1 MRFIHCTQKL
11 IKEIDPKINSKG
23 EERAVKGFGDWYANI
38 FGVDQ
43 QAMIIFTNV
52 KTLYTF
58 IFPNVFKDNLEY
70 FADTFELGLKRS
82 LIEIGLNDELILRI
96 INEYQEIAVVK
107 TNSRSILATMNDHLN
122 HFDGYLENKREIT
135 QDMVDRFNVNI
146 LDLPSGAMNYMTP
159 KEKFKE
165 ILNTDFK

>member
-23 EERAVKGFGDWYANI
+23 EEREVKGLGDWYANI

-58 IFPNVFKDNLEY
+58 IYPNVYRDNIDY
-70 FADTFELGLKRS
+70 FADTFEFGLNRS
-82 LIEIGLNDELILRI
+82 LQNIGLDKELINQIL
-96 INEYQEIAVVK
+96 NEYQEIAIVK
-107 TNSRSILATMNDHLN
+107 TNSRSILATMNDHLF
-122 HFDGYLENKREIT
+122 HFDGHIEKAGEVT
-135 QDMVDRFNVNI
+135 QGIVDRFNINI
-146 LDLPSGAMNYMTP
+146 LNLPSGAMDYMTP
-159 KEKFKE
+159 REKFEE
-165 ILNTDFK
+165 ILKSDFK